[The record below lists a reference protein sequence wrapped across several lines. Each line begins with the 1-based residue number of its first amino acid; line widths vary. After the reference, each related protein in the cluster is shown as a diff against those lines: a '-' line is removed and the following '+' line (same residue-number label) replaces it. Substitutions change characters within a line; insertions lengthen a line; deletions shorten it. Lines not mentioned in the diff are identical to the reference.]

1 MNWRDTLQTRWQAMP
16 GRERRLLL
24 TAAVLVLL
32 AVLWWL
38 ALAPALAVLKSADA
52 QHRALDSQLQ
62 QMQRWQVQAEAL
74 RAVPTLDPAAA
85 HKVLEGTLKPLGER
99 AQLAQQ
105 LNRVTVTLKE
115 VEPQALAQW
124 LSAARQNAHTM
135 PAEAHL
141 KRNAAGAWD
150 GTVVFLLGASQ

>member
-38 ALAPALAVLKSADA
+38 ALAPARAVLKSADA

-62 QMQRWQVQAEAL
+62 QMQRLQ
-74 RAVPTLDPAAA
+74 
-85 HKVLEGTLKPLGER
+85 
-99 AQLAQQ
+99 
-105 LNRVTVTLKE
+105 
-115 VEPQALAQW
+115 
-124 LSAARQNAHTM
+124 S
-135 PAEAHL
+135 
-141 KRNAAGAWD
+141 
-150 GTVVFLLGASQ
+150 